1 MKSTGLAL
9 LAAIAL
15 AMVSSVATAGPG
27 GFGGPGMAEPR
38 LMLEHMADHLDLDDV
53 QRASVEN
60 IIEAVRP
67 EFEALREQRRANRE
81 AIEAL
86 DPTDPLY
93 STELNRVA
101 VSNGEL
107 ATQATLLMARVR
119 SEVHAVLTDEQ
130 IAKLE
135 RSKERMQNRVKRR
148 FSGQ

>member
-9 LAAIAL
+9 LAAVAL
-15 AMVSSVATAGPG
+15 AMVSSAATAGPG

-38 LMLEHMADHLDLDDV
+38 LMLEHMADHLDLDDI
-53 QRASVEN
+53 QRETVEN
-60 IIEAVRP
+60 IIEAVKP
-67 EFEALREQRRANRE
+67 EFESLREQGRANRE
-81 AIEAL
+81 AIAAL
-86 DPTDPLY
+86 DPADPAY

-119 SEVHAVLTDEQ
+119 TEVNAVLTDEQ

-135 RSKERMQNRVKRR
+135 RSRERMQKRIKRR